1 MQAGVMNQHFRAV
14 TNTCSEAENEKTH
27 GRSSRLPYVLSLV
40 VAMLAATV
48 SIIGIAF
55 PTIYRGNW
63 GSGTSIGN
71 DLVTLT
77 VAVPTLTFA
86 VIYSVRGSIRAR
98 LLWLGAL
105 YYMFYNY
112 AFYVFGIPV
121 TKLYLPIIAS
131 FALAGLS
138 LALGM
143 GSLDVT
149 AIAARFSPRTPA
161 KPIAAYLS
169 LAAVMVSILW
179 CKQWIKFLLTG
190 RVPDVN
196 GSEYAYQVIAAVDLS
211 FMVPLL
217 ILAGCLLWRRRPW
230 GYVLGAIMSLQGA
243 VYNAVM
249 GTVCVFNWKLTGAK
263 LFSDWF
269 VSCLVGVSL
278 CLLCLLALVLGV
290 RAEQTTSPLKAR

>member
-1 MQAGVMNQHFRAV
+1 MQAAVMNQHFSAATRVA
-14 TNTCSEAENEKTH
+14 SEVENEKAH
-27 GRSSRLPYVLSLV
+27 RQKSRLAYVLSAM
-40 VAMLAATV
+40 VALSAATI

-55 PTIYRGNW
+55 PSIYRGNW

-71 DLVTLT
+71 DLVTLV
-77 VAVPTLTFA
+77 VAVPTLSFA
-86 VIYSVRGSIRAR
+86 IVYSVRGSIRAT

-121 TKLYLPIIAS
+121 TKLYLPIIVT

-143 GSLDVT
+143 GSLDIGT
-149 AIAARFSPRTPA
+149 IAARFSPRTPG
-161 KPIAAYLS
+161 KPIAVYLS

-179 CKQWIKFLLTG
+179 CKPWIKFLLTG

-217 ILAGCLLWRRRPW
+217 ILAACLLWMRRPW
-230 GYVLGAIMSLQGA
+230 GYVLGAMMSLQGA

-249 GTVCVFNWKLTGAK
+249 GTVCVFNWRLTGAK

-278 CLLCLLALVLGV
+278 CLLCVCALVLGV
-290 RAEQTTSPLKAR
+290 RKVQTTTSLNAT

>member
-1 MQAGVMNQHFRAV
+1 MQTAIMDQHFSAV
-14 TNTCSEAENEKTH
+14 TRVRSEGENEKGH
-27 GRSSRLPYVLSLV
+27 GQNSRVAYVLSAM
-40 VAMLAATV
+40 VALLAATV

-55 PTIYRGNW
+55 PAVYRGNW
-63 GSGTSIGN
+63 GSGTSLGN
-71 DLVTLT
+71 DLVTLI
-77 VAVPTLTFA
+77 VAVPTLTVA
-86 VIYSVRGSIRAR
+86 IIYSVRGSLRAR

-121 TKLYLPIIAS
+121 TKLFLPIIAT

-138 LALGM
+138 LALAM
-143 GSLDVT
+143 GSLDVR
-149 AIAARFSPRTPA
+149 AIADRFSPRIPA
-161 KPIAAYLS
+161 KPIAVYLF
-169 LAAVMVSILW
+169 LAAVMVSVLW
-179 CKQWIKFLLTG
+179 CKQWVKFLLTG

-217 ILAGCLLWRRRPW
+217 VLAGCLLWKRRPW
-230 GYVLGAIMSLQGA
+230 GYVLGAIMNLQGA

-249 GTVCVFNWKLTGAK
+249 ATVCAFNWKLNGAK

-278 CLLCLLALVLGV
+278 CLVCLFALMLGV
-290 RAEQTTSPLKAR
+290 RRSQTTASLTAT